1 MDGKNSSISSSL
13 LNDSGGG
20 GGASDSLALT
30 KKPRAAKTNKNG
42 VKRSTGKSASGS
54 SSGACTFDKAIRDL
68 VVRYFK
74 LKLIDVE
81 VEFLAD
87 FFSELP
93 DLNETWDR
101 IGFDAENK
109 TSRLEVFYDKLR
121 VS

>member
-13 LNDSGGG
+13 LNDSGGA
-20 GGASDSLALT
+20 GASDSLALT

-42 VKRSTGKSASGS
+42 VKRSTGKSAGG